1 MAQLELILK
10 YVPGH
15 NNSTLCSPGS
25 VYGHLQFSAPSLPV
39 ATPQAEQMFC
49 ICSEERREMRMGPTE
64 KGSTVL
70 SQSAQPGHRACLGDL
85 SMVVIVLVTSGA
97 ILRKL

>member
-1 MAQLELILK
+1 
-10 YVPGH
+10 
-15 NNSTLCSPGS
+15 
-25 VYGHLQFSAPSLPV
+25 
-39 ATPQAEQMFC
+39 MFC